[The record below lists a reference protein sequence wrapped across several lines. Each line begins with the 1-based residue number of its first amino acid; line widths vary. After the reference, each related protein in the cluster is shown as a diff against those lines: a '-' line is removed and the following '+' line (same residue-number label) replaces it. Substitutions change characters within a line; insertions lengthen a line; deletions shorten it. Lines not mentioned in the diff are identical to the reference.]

1 MPAVGR
7 TGGVSPFFRRR
18 RDVDPSSEET
28 AVRDDAVVEEY
39 VSEER
44 RPEPPKIWPWL
55 LALLLLVVGG
65 LAAYWFLV
73 REDEKATVPSV
84 VGLQEPEARIRIE
97 EAGLEA
103 DVDQRAA
110 EAPSGRVVAQTPGA
124 GAQLD
129 EGEQVEIAVST
140 GPVSVEVPDVR
151 GQPEQEAVAAVEQA
165 GLQARV
171 TRVFAGVREGLVVDQ
186 LPGAGGRVARGSE
199 VELKVSKGRN
209 LAPVPD
215 VVGLTEEEAV
225 DALREDGFESR
236 IFDVPSTEPEG
247 IVVSQSPRAGE
258 QAPPDSRVRINV
270 SSGEP
275 EGATT
280 ERPPETTPTDTT
292 VTETVP

>member
-1 MPAVGR
+1 
-7 TGGVSPFFRRR
+7 VSPFRRR
-18 RDVDPSSEET
+18 REVDPSSEET
-28 AVRDDAVVEEY
+28 AVLEDAVVEEH
-39 VSEER
+39 VEER

-73 REDEKATVPSV
+73 REDEKATVPNV

-97 EAGLEA
+97 EEGLEA
-103 DVDQRAA
+103 DVDRRAA

-225 DALREDGFESR
+225 EALREDGFEPR
-236 IFDVPSTEPEG
+236 IFDVPSSEPEG
-247 IVVSQSPRAGE
+247 TVVSQSPRASE
-258 QAPPDSRVRINV
+258 EAPPDSRVRINV

-292 VTETVP
+292 LTETTPTETAP

>member
-1 MPAVGR
+1 
-7 TGGVSPFFRRR
+7 VSPFRRR
-18 RDVDPSSEET
+18 REVDPSSEET
-28 AVRDDAVVEEY
+28 AVLDDAVVEEH

-73 REDEKATVPSV
+73 REDEKATVPAV
-84 VGLQEPEARIRIE
+84 VGLQEAEARTRIE
-97 EAGLEA
+97 DAGLEA
-103 DVDQRAA
+103 DVDRRAA
-110 EAPSGRVVAQTPGA
+110 EAASGRVIAQTPGG

-140 GPVSVEVPDVR
+140 GPVSVVVPDVR
-151 GQPEQEAVAAVEQA
+151 GQTEQEAVAAVEQA
-165 GLQARV
+165 GLEARV
-171 TRVFAGVREGLVVDQ
+171 TQVFAGVREGLVVDQ

-209 LAPVPD
+209 LAAVPD
-215 VVGLTEEEAV
+215 VVGLTEEEEAV
-225 DALREDGFESR
+225 DALREDGFEPR

-247 IVVSQSPRAGE
+247 TVVSQSPPAGA

-280 ERPPETTPTDTT
+280 ERPAETVPTDTTLTETTPT
-292 VTETVP
+292 ETVP

>member
-1 MPAVGR
+1 ML
-7 TGGVSPFFRRR
+7 
-18 RDVDPSSEET
+18 
-28 AVRDDAVVEEY
+28 DDAVVEEH

-73 REDEKATVPSV
+73 REDEKATVPAV
-84 VGLQEPEARIRIE
+84 VGLQEAEARTRIE
-97 EAGLEA
+97 DAGLEA
-103 DVDQRAA
+103 DVDRRAA
-110 EAPSGRVVAQTPGA
+110 EAASGRVIAQTPGG

-140 GPVSVEVPDVR
+140 GPVSVVVPDVR
-151 GQPEQEAVAAVEQA
+151 GQTEQEAVAAVEQA
-165 GLQARV
+165 GLEARV
-171 TRVFAGVREGLVVDQ
+171 TQVFAGVREGLVVDQ

-209 LAPVPD
+209 LAAVPD
-215 VVGLTEEEAV
+215 VVGLTEEEEAV
-225 DALREDGFESR
+225 DALREDGFEPR

-247 IVVSQSPRAGE
+247 TVVSQSPPAGA

-280 ERPPETTPTDTT
+280 ERPAETVPTDTALTETTPT
-292 VTETVP
+292 ETVP

>member
-1 MPAVGR
+1 VGR
-7 TGGVSPFFRRR
+7 TAVVSPFRR
-18 RDVDPSSEET
+18 RDEVDPSSEET
-28 AVRDDAVVEEY
+28 AVLDDAVVEEH

-55 LALLLLVVGG
+55 LALLLLVLGG

-73 REDEKATVPSV
+73 REEEKATVPAV
-84 VGLQEPEARIRIE
+84 VDLQEAEARARIE

-103 DVDQRAA
+103 DVDRRAA
-110 EAPSGRVVAQTPGA
+110 EAPSGRVIAQTPGA

-140 GPVSVEVPDVR
+140 GPVSVVVPDVR

-165 GLQARV
+165 GLEARV

-225 DALREDGFESR
+225 DALREDGFEPR
-236 IFDVPSTEPEG
+236 IFDVPSAEPEG
-247 IVVSQSPRAGE
+247 TVVSQSPPGGE

-280 ERPPETTPTDTT
+280 ERPPETVPTDTT
-292 VTETVP
+292 LTETVP